1 MDEMLVP
8 RVVHVFLEY
17 IVIFLWFRIM
27 FFFYLSNIQLTNF
40 INSSNILL
48 QLLYNYSCKLL
59 LQLLLVA
66 MVITNCFIHVV
77 TSLVVVCLLH
87 VAFKL
92 TTQCYSCS
100 MLLLAVVIDVII
112 VAYWYLM
119 VASSSCCLCFRC
131 YKLLWSLHAIN
142 SLLNYFTIGEG
153 GYQDSYFTM
162 ISTHFSL

>member
-1 MDEMLVP
+1 M
-8 RVVHVFLEY
+8 
-17 IVIFLWFRIM
+17 
-27 FFFYLSNIQLTNF
+27 
-40 INSSNILL
+40 
-48 QLLYNYSCKLL
+48 L

-77 TSLVVVCLLH
+77 TSLVVLCLLH
-87 VAFKL
+87 VALKL

-100 MLLLAVVIDVII
+100 MLLFAVVIDVII

-142 SLLNYFTIGEG
+142 SQL
-153 GYQDSYFTM
+153 SYFTTGERA
-162 ISTHFSL
+162 ISRQLLYYDKHTLFSVNILTTINLNIKQNPFCSRSRRHFLPFYKTRSPG

>member
-1 MDEMLVP
+1 MKCLFHEL
-8 RVVHVFLEY
+8 F
-17 IVIFLWFRIM
+17 M
-27 FFFYLSNIQLTNF
+27 FSQNILLYFCGFELCFFYLSNIQLTNF

-48 QLLYNYSCKLL
+48 QLLYNYSCKML

-77 TSLVVVCLLH
+77 TSLVVLCLLH

-100 MLLLAVVIDVII
+100 MLLLAVVIIDVII
-112 VAYWYLM
+112 VAYLM